1 MKLTLDIANKIKKDF
16 EHLIGQKVKTK
27 EGEKEIKE
35 LVVLPVQ
42 DGSFGSF
49 PFNYLLAPDKQEF
62 MKPYID
68 KEVSLVIYLSDNSF
82 IYFFQYLQDN
92 NINLDWK
99 KYEDE

>member
-1 MKLTLDIANKIKKDF
+1 MKLTYTTANKIKDDF
-16 EHLIGQKVKTK
+16 QSLIGKTIRTN
-27 EGEKEIKE
+27 EGAKEIKE
-35 LVVLPVQ
+35 IVVLPLTN
-42 DGSFGSF
+42 GSFGTF
-49 PFNYLLAPDKQEF
+49 PINYLMALNKQEF

-68 KEVSLVIYLSDNSF
+68 KEVSLIIYLSDNSF